1 MAHMGVHATI
11 APEDADKILENKQ
24 NESSEK

>member
-1 MAHMGVHATI
+1 MGVHATI